1 MISSKYF
8 TRARAG
14 VFLTAAV
21 ATVVLS
27 ACGNGAAAS
36 GSNATTATT
45 SSPPTTS
52 IGGTVRVAYAG
63 SLVGAMVNDIGPAF
77 EKATGISFSGVPGGS
92 TGLVNQIKTAPSQFD
107 VFISASKKANDPLM
121 GAANGNLENWY
132 ITLGSSP
139 LVVGYSPSSPFASQF
154 KSSKWYQVMEQPGIK
169 IGRTDPATD
178 PKGILTETLV
188 TKEGQA
194 LSQPNLVSK
203 ILGPVENPAQ
213 VFPEQT
219 LVARLQAGQLD
230 AGFFYTN
237 EAVLAHIPY
246 VSTGLNLGAS
256 FTISILSSAADKAQ
270 AVAFVNFIYS
280 SAGQALLKKVGVSP
294 APAVVTGNLAAGP
307 SGIQIAQP

>member
-1 MISSKYF
+1 MKLESSPRRSK
-8 TRARAG
+8 
-14 VFLTAAV
+14 AAI
-21 ATVVLS
+21 ALSAAASAIVLS
-27 ACGNGAAAS
+27 ACGSGSAAS
-36 GSNATTATT
+36 GSNNVTATT
-45 SSPPTTS
+45 SSPPISS

-107 VFISASKKANDPLM
+107 VFISAAKKANDPLM
-121 GAANGNLENWY
+121 GSANGNLENWY
-132 ITLGSSP
+132 ITMGSSP

-154 KSSKWYQVMEQPGIK
+154 KSSKWYQVMQQPGIK

-178 PKGILTETLV
+178 PKGALTEKLLAQEAV
-188 TKEGQA
+188 A
-194 LSQPNLVSK
+194 LSQPNLATT

-246 VSTGLNLGAS
+246 VSTGLDLGAS

-270 AVAFVNFIYS
+270 AVSFVNFIYS
-280 SAGQALLKKVGVSP
+280 AAGQALLKKVGVTP
-294 APAVVTGNLAAGP
+294 APAIVTGNLAAGP
-307 SGIQIAQP
+307 AGVQIAQS

>member
-1 MISSKYF
+1 MKIAGLF
-8 TRARAG
+8 ERAKVSVG
-14 VFLTAAV
+14 LTAVASAAV
-21 ATVVLS
+21 LA
-27 ACGNGAAAS
+27 ACGS
-36 GSNATTATT
+36 GSSAGGASAATATT
-45 SSPPTTS
+45 SSPPISS

-63 SLVGAMVNDIGPAF
+63 SLVGAMVNEIGPAF
-77 EKATGISFSGVPGGS
+77 EKATGIAFSGVPGGS

-107 VFISASKKANDPLM
+107 VFISAAKKANDPLM
-121 GAANGNLENWY
+121 GSVNGNLENWY
-132 ITLGSSP
+132 ITMGTSP

-154 KSSKWYQVMEQPGIK
+154 KSSKWYQVMQQPGIK

-178 PKGILTETLV
+178 PKGALTETLLA
-188 TKEGQA
+188 KEGQA
-194 LSQPNLVSK
+194 LSQPNLANT
-203 ILGPVENPAQ
+203 ILGPIENPAQ

-246 VSTGLNLGAS
+246 ASTGIDLGAS

-280 SAGQALLKKVGVSP
+280 SAGQALLKQVGVTP
-294 APAVVTGNLAAGP
+294 APAIVTGNLGAGP
-307 SGIQIAQP
+307 AGIQIAQY

>member
-1 MISSKYF
+1 MTFKLF
-8 TRARAG
+8 TGAKVKVA
-14 VFLTAAV
+14 FTAAV
-21 ATVVLS
+21 SAMVMA
-27 ACGNGAAAS
+27 ACGNGGAAAS
-36 GSNATTATT
+36 GGVTATT
-45 SSPPTTS
+45 SNPPPTS

-77 EKATGISFSGVPGGS
+77 EKATGIAFSGVPGGS
-92 TGLVNQIKTAPSQFD
+92 TGLVNQIKTSPSQFD

-121 GAANGNLENWY
+121 GSANGNLENWY
-132 ITLGSSP
+132 ITLGTSP
-139 LVVGYSPSSPFASQF
+139 LVVGYSPSSPFAGQF

-178 PKGILTETLV
+178 PKGSLTETLLS
-188 TKEGQA
+188 KEATA
-194 LSQPNLVSK
+194 LSQPNLAST

-237 EAVLAHIPY
+237 EAVFAHIPY
-246 VSTGLNLGAS
+246 VSTGLDLGAS

-270 AVAFVNFIYS
+270 AVAFVNFLYS
-280 SAGQALLKKVGVSP
+280 SAGQDLLKQVGVTP
-294 APAVVTGNLAAGP
+294 APAVVTGNLGAGP
-307 SGIQIAQP
+307 SGVQIAQS